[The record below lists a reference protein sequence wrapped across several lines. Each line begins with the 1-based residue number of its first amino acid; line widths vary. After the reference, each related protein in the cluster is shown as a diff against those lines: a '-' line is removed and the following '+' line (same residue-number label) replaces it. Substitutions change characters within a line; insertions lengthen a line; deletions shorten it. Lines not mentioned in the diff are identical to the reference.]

1 MHVFEPQLCQPHGTS
16 MSTVTSPLVAQHG
29 THINPLVSIT
39 SDLGTN
45 VPLTTQEK
53 IWNNE
58 YIDLAKLLHLDPA
71 AETQQLLVLED
82 GQIKITSKLKDK
94 KKASISEWTDAYL
107 TTCRIYELMSGVSKL
122 YHFIRLTREIH
133 SDPQIWLKFL
143 NEFNGTTKFSD
154 LHWESDK
161 NVHFYSDSSGSVG
174 CGVIF
179 GSSWS
184 YLCWPEEW
192 NMDMRN
198 DITFLEFV
206 PIVLGFYMWSDKLQN
221 MKLIL
226 HVENTL
232 LPVRLQ
238 GDCVFILLVL

>member
-71 AETQQLLVLED
+71 AETQQLLELED

-94 KKASISEWTDAYL
+94 KKASISE
-107 TTCRIYELMSGVSKL
+107 
-122 YHFIRLTREIH
+122 
-133 SDPQIWLKFL
+133 
-143 NEFNGTTKFSD
+143 
-154 LHWESDK
+154 
-161 NVHFYSDSSGSVG
+161 
-174 CGVIF
+174 
-179 GSSWS
+179 
-184 YLCWPEEW
+184 
-192 NMDMRN
+192 
-198 DITFLEFV
+198 
-206 PIVLGFYMWSDKLQN
+206 
-221 MKLIL
+221 
-226 HVENTL
+226 
-232 LPVRLQ
+232 
-238 GDCVFILLVL
+238 